1 MVQMIRSVNHCLHQW
16 SSDLASRLLVQT
28 GIQSVNWN
36 SRECAR
42 CALCNASNSFCILQ
56 SATDTAMHNAKFSLR
71 PCLWCDWFKTVCHI
85 LYFTQQ
91 FGIFFIQSV
100 AALGIP
106 YLMCIFWERS
116 VVQLTMVTCL
126 NTGVQHSQG
135 SPDGFGKTIIQ
146 VTEKRGLDY
155 SACHGEWVRTLD
167 EAVPD
172 HRTRW
177 KHKSL

>member
-1 MVQMIRSVNHCLHQW
+1 MNRGFSFKPAFSQLTEIAESVLAVLCVMHQTHFAFFKVPLIQLCIMQN
-16 SSDLASRLLVQT
+16 SVCVPACGVIDSR
-28 GIQSVNWN
+28 QSVIF
-36 SRECAR
+36 
-42 CALCNASNSFCILQ
+42 L
-56 SATDTAMHNAKFSLR
+56 H
-71 PCLWCDWFKTVCHI
+71 
-85 LYFTQQ
+85 FTQQ

-106 YLMCIFWERS
+106 YLMYIFWERS

-126 NTGVQHSQG
+126 NMGVQHSQG